1 MVLKDRYD
9 LEDMSNAVR
18 QLLWIQGAGGGDRMV
33 TGMSLTWVSRM
44 IRPGNAPAHTGK
56 EDPMQNKVK
65 YSIQVT
71 KKEKR
76 KLKCR

>member
-56 EDPMQNKVK
+56 EDPNAKQSEVLNSSNK
-65 YSIQVT
+65 
-71 KKEKR
+71 KR
-76 KLKCR
+76 KTKA